1 MKQKKYART
10 PTVYQMEAT
19 ECGAAS
25 LAMILA
31 FYGCFVPLEQMR
43 IETGV
48 SRDGCNA
55 RNIMKAGRK
64 FGMEVH
70 GYRKSLESLLELPG
84 PCIIHWNFNHFVV
97 WEGVKGRY
105 CYIND
110 PAMGRR
116 RLTVDDID
124 QCFTGVVLTFEKT
137 DRLIVQK
144 KKNTI
149 FKFIK
154 QQLHGQY
161 SAIAALVILGIFL
174 VVPGIVIPLFS
185 QVFIDNVLLAGRN
198 EWLPGLLII
207 MTVTAL
213 IKAGLTYY
221 RGYLLDKVQN
231 KMILISSY
239 KFIMHLLRLPISF
252 FDQRSPGDLSQ
263 RVENNNNISTFLT
276 GELAATVLNILTAVL
291 YLVLLFFYSPLLT
304 FIGLAGVIANILIMN
319 RGSRMIADLSLKYQQ
334 DRGKM
339 IGTLFAGLT
348 ITNTLKASGTENDYV
363 SRLNGYYA
371 KSIVTK
377 QRMGLRQEL
386 LNAIPEVSERII
398 NIIVLVT
405 GGVLVING
413 SMTAGML
420 VAFISLLDSF
430 SQPINSMAS
439 FIEQL
444 HTARADIDRIDDIMK
459 YKQDVKFEEHEKA
472 AVREKLIG
480 DIELRDISFGYN
492 ILEPPLVENFCFS
505 VKSGSSIALV
515 GASGCGK
522 STVSKICSGLYTP
535 WSGEFCVDGYNINS
549 IPSAVVSASIATV
562 SQEITIFSGT
572 VKENLTMWNRFI
584 HDEDIVCAAKDAC
597 IHDVITSKPG
607 AYDFM
612 LAEGGTNFSGGQR
625 QRLEIARAL
634 ASNPSIL
641 IMDEATSALDPIVE
655 KKIIDNI
662 KRRGCT
668 CIIVAHRLSAIRD
681 CDEIIVMNKG
691 QIVQRGTHEELAGQS
706 GHYQRLIRNI

>member
-1 MKQKKYART
+1 MKQKKYAKT

-25 LAMILA
+25 LTMILA
-31 FYGCFVPLEQMR
+31 YFGCFVPLEQMR

-64 FGMEVH
+64 FGLEVH

-97 WEGVKGRY
+97 WEGVKGRS

-124 QCFTGVVLTFEKT
+124 SCFTGVVLTFEKT
-137 DRLIVQK
+137 ERLKVQK
-144 KKNTI
+144 KKNTVL
-149 FKFIK
+149 KFIV
-154 QQLHGQY
+154 QQLKGQY
-161 SAIAALVILGIFL
+161 SAVAALVILGIFL
-174 VVPGIVIPLFS
+174 VAPGIMIPLFS
-185 QVFIDNVLLAGRN
+185 QVFIDNIMLGGRD
-198 EWLPGLLII
+198 EWLPALL
-207 MTVTAL
+207 TVIAATAV
-213 IKAGLTYY
+213 IKSVLTYY
-221 RGYLLDKVQN
+221 RGYLLDRVQN
-231 KMILISSY
+231 KMMLISSY
-239 KFIMHLLRLPISF
+239 KFITHLLRLPISF

-263 RVENNNNISTFLT
+263 RVENNNKVSTFLISD
-276 GELAATVLNILTAVL
+276 LASTILNMLTAAA
-291 YLVLLFFYSPLLT
+291 YLVLLFCYSPVLT
-304 FIGLAGVIANILIMN
+304 FIGLGGVAVNIFIMN
-319 RGSRMIADLSLKYQQ
+319 AGGRVISDLSLKYQQ

-348 ITNTLKASGTENDYV
+348 ITNTLKATGTENDYV
-363 SRLNGYYA
+363 SRLHGYYA

-377 QRMGLRQEL
+377 QKMGLQQEL
-386 LNAIPEVSERII
+386 LNAVPEALGRIVSILI
-398 NIIVLVT
+398 LMT
-405 GGVLVING
+405 GGGLVING

-430 SQPINSMAS
+430 SDPVNSMVS

-444 HTARADIDRIDDIMK
+444 HAARADIDRIDDIMR
-459 YKQDVKFEEHEKA
+459 YKKDMKFDEYEKA
-472 AVREKLIG
+472 AVHEKLSG
-480 DIELRDISFGYN
+480 DIELREISFGYN
-492 ILEPPLVENFCFS
+492 ILEPPLVDKFSFS
-505 VKSGSSIALV
+505 VKSGSSVALI

-522 STVSKICSGLYTP
+522 STVSKICSGLYMP
-535 WSGEFCVDGYNINS
+535 WSGEFIVDGHNINS

-572 VKENLTMWNRFI
+572 VKENITMWNRFI

-681 CDEIIVMNKG
+681 CDEIIVMSKG
-691 QIVQRGTHEELAGQS
+691 QIVQRGTHDELAGQP
-706 GHYQRLIRNI
+706 GHYQRLIQNI